1 MNKPQFSLYLNNGS
15 ASSEFFSNADP
26 ILHKNAAI
34 LWNRIKSNSK
44 YFFNSADE
52 IENILL
58 NDPMAVAFAP
68 EIHVN
73 LISPN
78 YPCLIASPSSVLSR
92 VKDNRKSFFFWCNL
106 PHWAVFI
113 IIFVLFLPSKAQ
125 SFHLVF

>member
-1 MNKPQFSLYLNNGS
+1 VNKPQFSLYLNNGS
-15 ASSEFFSNADP
+15 ASSEFFSTADP
-26 ILHKNAAI
+26 ILQKNEAI
-34 LWNRIKSNSK
+34 LWNRIKSNPK

-78 YPCLIASPSSVLSR
+78 YPCLITSPSNVLSR
-92 VKDNRKSFFFWCNL
+92 VKDNRQKRQSFIN
-106 PHWAVFI
+106 
-113 IIFVLFLPSKAQ
+113 LFL
-125 SFHLVF
+125 V